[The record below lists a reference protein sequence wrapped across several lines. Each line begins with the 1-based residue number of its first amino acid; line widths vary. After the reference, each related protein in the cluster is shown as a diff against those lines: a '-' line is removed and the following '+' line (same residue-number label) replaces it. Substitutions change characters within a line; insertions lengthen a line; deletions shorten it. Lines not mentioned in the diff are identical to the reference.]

1 MGHVVRTIT
10 RKTLVALFCAVV
22 LLAVGLPLSL
32 YASGLA
38 NIEGRPQPTTSRDI
52 TADRALLQEKFR
64 SSSPIVVPVLNPWT
78 FLWSLHSVGVK
89 TRDVGA
95 SAVWVVVRTYNY
107 THLRKRR
114 MSWWHLS
121 GAALTIWVTRH
132 WTPDQVVASAAAIAR
147 SWPSEPARP

>member
-1 MGHVVRTIT
+1 VRTII
-10 RKTLVALFCAVV
+10 RKTVVALFCAVV

-32 YASGLA
+32 YWSGLA
-38 NIEGRPQPTTSRDI
+38 NIEGRPQPTTTKDI
-52 TADRALLQEKFR
+52 AADRALLQEKFL
-64 SSSPIVVPVLNPWT
+64 SSSPIVVAVLNPWN
-78 FLWSLHSVGVK
+78 FLWSQHVDVK
-89 TRDVGA
+89 TPDVGA

-132 WTPDQVVASAAAIAR
+132 WTPDQIVASAAAIAR
-147 SWPSEPARP
+147 SWPPKPAGLSFP